1 MLGIAIGIIIMG
13 IVSALYAIACL
24 ALYPVYKATGGKL
37 GLRAW
42 WDKMDF

>member
-13 IVSALYAIACL
+13 IISTLYAISCL

-42 WDKMDF
+42 WGKMDF

>member
-13 IVSALYAIACL
+13 AIALVYAITCL

-37 GLRAW
+37 SIKAW
-42 WDKMDF
+42 WSKMDF

>member
-13 IVSALYAIACL
+13 IVSALYAITCL

-37 GLRAW
+37 SLKAW
-42 WDKMDF
+42 WRKMDF